1 MRGGFGRI
9 LPFALA
15 VLLLAACSTRKEV
28 TVSTADVER
37 MELVSHSPAV
47 AAGGDCLAGSMKFTA
62 VVDGNS
68 MTTRGTLKIKV
79 DEGIRIG
86 ITALGLVEVA
96 CIEFL
101 PERARLIYKLGKE
114 YADVPYSGV
123 SFLQDTGIDYK
134 MLESVLLNRLFS
146 PGGGNAV
153 LALDKMRYAEE
164 EGCITAQTSKVNGVV
179 YKYFVDKAT
188 GNLVRSEGLHDSGGK
203 VVCRYSDFVTMD
215 NDRPFPRTIE
225 LALEGVDGGVT
236 LQFVLSR
243 INSSSFDF
251 VPQVISPSY
260 GKTDITELIN
270 SFENN

>member
-1 MRGGFGRI
+1 MRVKFGKI
-9 LPFALA
+9 LTFVFA
-15 VLLLAACSTRKEV
+15 VLLLAACSTRKGV
-28 TVSTADVER
+28 TVSTADVAR

-47 AAGGDCLAGSMKFTA
+47 AGGGGCLTGSMKFTA

-68 MTTRGTLKIKV
+68 MSARGTLKIKAG
-79 DEGIRIG
+79 EGIRIG

-101 PERARLIYKLGKE
+101 PENARLIYKLGKE

-146 PGGGNAV
+146 PGGGNAA

-164 EGCITAQTSKVNGVV
+164 EGCITAQTAKVNGVV
-179 YKYFVDKAT
+179 YKFFVDKAS
-188 GNLVRSEGLHDSGGK
+188 GNLVCSEGVHDSGGK
-203 VVCRYSDFVTMD
+203 VVCRYTDFVTMD

-225 LALEGVDGGVT
+225 LALEGVDTGVT

-243 INSSSFDF
+243 VNSSSFDF
-251 VPQVISPSY
+251 VPQVISPAY
-260 GKTDITELIN
+260 GKTDIIELIN
-270 SFENN
+270 SFENR